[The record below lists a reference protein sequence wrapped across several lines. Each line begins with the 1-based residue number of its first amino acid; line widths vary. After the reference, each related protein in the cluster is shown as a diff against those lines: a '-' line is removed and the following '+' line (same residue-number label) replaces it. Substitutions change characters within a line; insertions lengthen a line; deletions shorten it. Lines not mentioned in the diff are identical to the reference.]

1 MEQIF
6 VIKINY
12 VPLQK
17 VFLRTFVNAVNLKK
31 YATLLVNRNCIFFS
45 KVHEMSHSNT
55 CLLLTMVRQKTKD
68 DFFFLLEIINHILH
82 VGYILQFII
91 SSNMLKMFQ
100 RKKRAIREGSCLL
113 NGGHNPSQHQ
123 ASVLRFSYEV
133 YL

>member
-31 YATLLVNRNCIFFS
+31 YATLLVYRSCIFFS

-68 DFFFLLEIINHILH
+68 DFFFLLEIII
-82 VGYILQFII
+82 FC
-91 SSNMLKMFQ
+91 M
-100 RKKRAIREGSCLL
+100 
-113 NGGHNPSQHQ
+113 
-123 ASVLRFSYEV
+123 
-133 YL
+133 